1 MITSKGNQIV
11 SKYLLGQAPEYA
23 AYLSIG
29 VGAHPLDLNEDDAS
43 PITKKSM
50 DFEAFRVPVI
60 SRGIVNDNI
69 VLDINSWSASGNV
82 VTIETPS
89 LHGTKVGDEI
99 SVAFSLPAYDSWEG
113 NFVVAT
119 TTSNTISYEQTISAS
134 AWTATASASDT
145 ATVSYNRERLVFKAE
160 LPTEQR
166 YEMTEIAIYPAA
178 TNSLALNY
186 DSRVVGGFLTTEGW
200 TYHAVSPTLVESDN
214 AISFTTESIANNA
227 GAIGSATFTDPATS
241 QSACA
246 LFVNSDN
253 EAFTFFERTQRH
265 EPPRF
270 YNRCLIVPGNM
281 TEFDNDLMEIT
292 GRKDYIYTNS
302 LKLNFS
308 QNSPND
314 YIKFALSVLSSD
326 LTPSAPPNKVRLKF
340 ELLDSLSGEKAVVTH
355 LLTSSDFSDSRYQI
369 VSKQKRDFTLGED
382 FDWARVDGIIIYA
395 ETLNSSGD
403 YDGSYVLFDG
413 IRVDNE
419 NTENPLYG
427 MVAYSRLKNNSTEGQ
442 PILKTE
448 NSQGYIEYRLG
459 VNIA

>member
-1 MITSKGNQIV
+1 
-11 SKYLLGQAPEYA
+11 
-23 AYLSIG
+23 
-29 VGAHPLDLNEDDAS
+29 
-43 PITKKSM
+43 
-50 DFEAFRVPVI
+50 
-60 SRGIVNDNI
+60 
-69 VLDINSWSASGNV
+69 
-82 VTIETPS
+82 
-89 LHGTKVGDEI
+89 
-99 SVAFSLPAYDSWEG
+99 
-113 NFVVAT
+113 
-119 TTSNTISYEQTISAS
+119 
-134 AWTATASASDT
+134 
-145 ATVSYNRERLVFKAE
+145 
-160 LPTEQR
+160 
-166 YEMTEIAIYPAA
+166 
-178 TNSLALNY
+178 
-186 DSRVVGGFLTTEGW
+186 
-200 TYHAVSPTLVESDN
+200 
-214 AISFTTESIANNA
+214 
-227 GAIGSATFTDPATS
+227 
-241 QSACA
+241 
-246 LFVNSDN
+246 
-253 EAFTFFERTQRH
+253 
-265 EPPRF
+265 
-270 YNRCLIVPGNM
+270 M

-292 GRKDYIYTNS
+292 GRKDYIYNNS

-369 VSKQKRDFTLGED
+369 VSKQKKDFTLGED

-395 ETLNSSGD
+395 ETLNSSGN

-427 MVAYSRLKNNSTEGQ
+427 MVAYSRLKNSSTEGQ